1 MFYLKELSITKE
13 EILKL
18 VNSREYHKLRAG
30 ETHRFIDISIVV
42 AEGRLFVRQ
51 YSFSKRSWYHAFQE
65 DLNGAIK
72 CGDVVIKIKGVIP
85 ADLETINPK
94 VNDTYLKK
102 YGELASMMLGP
113 QYMDSTLE
121 LIPIIDE

>member
-1 MFYLKELSITKE
+1 MTKE

-65 DLNGAIK
+65 DPNGAIK
-72 CGDVVIKIKGVIP
+72 CGNVVIKIKGVIP

-94 VNDTYLKK
+94 VNEAYLEK
-102 YGELASMMLGP
+102 YGNRASMTLGT
-113 QYMDSTLE
+113 QYMASTLE
-121 LIPIIDE
+121 LIPVIDE